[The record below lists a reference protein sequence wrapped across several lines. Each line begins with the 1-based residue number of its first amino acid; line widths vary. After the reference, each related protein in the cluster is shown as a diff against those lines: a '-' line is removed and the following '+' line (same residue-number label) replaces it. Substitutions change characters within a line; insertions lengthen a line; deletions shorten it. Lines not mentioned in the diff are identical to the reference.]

1 MPRYDRSLSI
11 AAAAVLLVAAPLVSS
26 QLPEPNAAGIRTGHI
41 HLMVPDMA
49 EHLRIW
55 KLLGGEE
62 KRSGD
67 LPLLAF
73 PGVYV
78 VLTAGQPAAPSSE
91 TAINHVGFS
100 IRDYADYK
108 AKLKAVG
115 ATFVFD
121 SAENG
126 QMIADLPG
134 GVRLEFLADR
144 EQSAPIAFHHAHLS
158 AVDGAALRDWYVRVF
173 GAESSER
180 RNLPSAVV
188 PGGRV
193 DFLPV
198 RGNAPRPSKGAAID
212 HIGFEARDLKA
223 FAQRLQGLGVALE
236 RGPTDVA
243 AIHLAN
249 AFLSDPAG
257 AYIEITEGLDDVR

>member
-1 MPRYDRSLSI
+1 MRPYNLPLPI
-11 AAAAVLLVAAPLVSS
+11 AVATVLLAAPSLVSA
-26 QLPEPNAAGIRTGHI
+26 QLPAANAAGITTGHI
-41 HLMVPDMA
+41 HLIVSDVA

-62 KRSGD
+62 KRSGN

-73 PGVYV
+73 PGLYV
-78 VLTAGQPAAPSSE
+78 VLTAGEPAAPSSE

-100 IRDYADYK
+100 VRDYADYK
-108 AKLKAVG
+108 AKLQAVG

-121 SAENG
+121 SPENG

-144 EQSAPIAFHHAHLS
+144 EQAAPIAFHHAHLS
-158 AVDGAALRDWYVRVF
+158 AVDGAALRNWYVRVF
-173 GAESSER
+173 GAEPSER

-188 PGGRV
+188 PGGRI

-198 RGNAPRPSKGAAID
+198 RGDAPRPSKGAAID
-212 HIGFEARDLKA
+212 HIGFEAQDLKA
-223 FAQRLQGLGVALE
+223 FVQHVQDLGVALE
-236 RGPTDVA
+236 RGPTNVA
-243 AIHLAN
+243 AIGLAV

>member
-1 MPRYDRSLSI
+1 MCCRRHLLAIAI
-11 AAAAVLLVAAPLVSS
+11 AALLLAVTSPLAAQLSS
-26 QLPEPNAAGIRTGHI
+26 PNAAGFTTGHV
-41 HLMVPDMA
+41 HLIVPDMT
-49 EHLRIW
+49 EHVRIW

-62 KRSGD
+62 KRAGD
-67 LPLLAF
+67 LLLLAF
-73 PGVYV
+73 PGAYV
-78 VLTAGQPAAPSSE
+78 VLTAGTPAAPSSE

-100 IRDYADYK
+100 VRDYAEYK
-108 AKLKAVG
+108 AKLQAVG

-134 GVRLEFLADR
+134 GVRIELLAER
-144 EQSAPIAFHHAHLS
+144 GQPVPIAFHHAHLS

-173 GAESSER
+173 GAEPSER

-198 RGNAPRPSKGAAID
+198 RGPAPRPSRGAAID
-212 HIGFEARDLKA
+212 HIGFEAQDLEA
-223 FAQRLQGLGVALE
+223 VARRLQGLGVVLD
-236 RGPTDVA
+236 RGAATLAAPNVPGAFVA
-243 AIHLAN
+243 
-249 AFLSDPAG
+249 DPAG
-257 AYIEITEGLDDVR
+257 ASIEITQGLDDVR